1 MVTFFRGAEEEEEE
15 EEEAT
20 GVVTPKGGRTLIHRR

>member
-1 MVTFFRGAEEEEEE
+1 MVTFSRER

-20 GVVTPKGGRTLIHRR
+20 GENEGGRTLIHRRRR

>member
-1 MVTFFRGAEEEEEE
+1 MVIFFREEEE

-20 GVVTPKGGRTLIHRR
+20 GVDTTKGGRTLIHRR

>member
-1 MVTFFRGAEEEEEE
+1 MVTFSRER

-20 GVVTPKGGRTLIHRR
+20 GDGINEGGRTLIHRRRR

>member
-1 MVTFFRGAEEEEEE
+1 MVTFFRGAEEEEE

>member
-1 MVTFFRGAEEEEEE
+1 MVTFFRGEEE

-20 GVVTPKGGRTLIHRR
+20 GVDTIKDGRTLIHRRR